1 MALGGRGLGLCPLT
15 RRWLIL
21 GDLDLPQ
28 DGEVA
33 VGIRGLVISTLPAR
47 PSILAVLAP
56 RLPVSWRPDEGL
68 AVLVVLA
75 GRIVFCTQRPSP
87 LLNSCCRALL
97 VPGSG
102 SVGETDA
109 LVPCLGHGGLGRGSP
124 PIVRR

>member
-15 RRWLIL
+15 RRWSVV
-21 GDLDLPQ
+21 GDLDRPQ

-33 VGIRGLVISTLPAR
+33 VGVRGLVISTLPAR
-47 PSILAVLAP
+47 PSVLTVLAP
-56 RLPVSWRPDEGL
+56 LLPVSWRPVEGL
-68 AVLVVLA
+68 AGLVELA

-97 VPGSG
+97 ASGSG

-109 LVPCLGHGGLGRGSP
+109 LVPCLGHGGLGRGP
-124 PIVRR
+124 PPTVRR

>member
-1 MALGGRGLGLCPLT
+1 MAWGGRGLGLCPLT
-15 RRWLIL
+15 RRWSVV

-87 LLNSCCRALL
+87 LLNSCYRALL
-97 VPGSG
+97 ASG
-102 SVGETDA
+102 FDSVGETVA
-109 LVPCLGHGGLGRGSP
+109 LVPCFGRVGLGRGSP
-124 PIVRR
+124 PVVRR